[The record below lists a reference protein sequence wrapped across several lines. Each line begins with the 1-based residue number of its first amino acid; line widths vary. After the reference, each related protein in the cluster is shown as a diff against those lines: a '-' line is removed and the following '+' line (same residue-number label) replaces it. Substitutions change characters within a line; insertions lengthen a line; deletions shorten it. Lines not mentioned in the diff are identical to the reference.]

1 VLTASEPRKDTLSR
15 HPVSHLPPLLQLPR
29 QGLLHPQQNISTST
43 LVSTNPPITSTQE
56 LPDGEDFELVKIIEG
71 LQKPL
76 YLTHAGDGS
85 GRIFVLEQDG
95 VIRIVNERSIIQEI
109 PFLDIRSKVR
119 SRGEQGLL
127 GLAFHPDFSL
137 NGHFYVHYSDKKG
150 ETVISRFSVTD
161 DPDKADSNSEEI
173 VLTHPQPYGNHNG
186 GQIEFG
192 PDGYLYIGLGDGGS
206 RGDPKD
212 NGQNPSTLLG
222 AILRLDV
229 DTVEPYSSPKGNPF
243 VNSLDHRSEIWA
255 FGLRNPWRFSFD
267 RLTGDLYIADVGQDS
282 WEEIDFQLA
291 NSSGGENYGWN
302 QMEGNHCYVERC
314 NPSTFVAPVAE
325 YSHSDGCSVTGGY
338 VYRGGANNNL
348 KGVYMYGDYCS
359 GSIWTL
365 LKNDSDEWANRLFMK
380 TKLKISSFGEDEAG
394 EIYVVDHQGYVY
406 WLKNS

>member
-1 VLTASEPRKDTLSR
+1 
-15 HPVSHLPPLLQLPR
+15 
-29 QGLLHPQQNISTST
+29 
-43 LVSTNPPITSTQE
+43 
-56 LPDGEDFELVKIIEG
+56 VKIIEG